1 MLSKKSSPFDEILDS
16 LGQKVFLHFGV
27 YSMLSK
33 KSSSFWAKL
42 LKFYHKISVGQD

>member
-1 MLSKKSSPFDEILDS
+1 MDS

-42 LKFYHKISVGQD
+42 LKFYHKISVGQDQKEIALISLER